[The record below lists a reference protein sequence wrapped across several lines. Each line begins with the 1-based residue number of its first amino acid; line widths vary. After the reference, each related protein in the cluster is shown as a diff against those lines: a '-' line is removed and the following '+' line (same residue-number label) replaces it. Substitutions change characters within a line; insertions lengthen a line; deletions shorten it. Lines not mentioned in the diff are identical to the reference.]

1 MVRDRKA
8 QKAARRRGGLPPPT
22 GPRQRNTKDANDAK
36 QRKTRTVKPDEL
48 DAARRSS
55 EEAIRRLSTQDD
67 DDLSP
72 QAPARPAP
80 VAVAATASSNWS
92 PDPRITALV
101 RGASQRGR
109 AATKARKP
117 RDVNKALQD
126 TTAALRGSDFMHKFS
141 GESDALLDA
150 FLQSGPAPIPPR
162 SVA

>member
-1 MVRDRKA
+1 M
-8 QKAARRRGGLPPPT
+8 
-22 GPRQRNTKDANDAK
+22 
-36 QRKTRTVKPDEL
+36 
-48 DAARRSS
+48 
-55 EEAIRRLSTQDD
+55 RRLSTQDD
-67 DDLSP
+67 DDLPP

-109 AATKARKP
+109 AATKS
-117 RDVNKALQD
+117 RDVEGVDKALQD

>member
-1 MVRDRKA
+1 MVRDRKG
-8 QKAARRRGGLPPPT
+8 QKAARRRGGSPPPT
-22 GPRQRNTKDANDAK
+22 GPRQRNTKDANNAK
-36 QRKTRTVKPDEL
+36 QRRKVKPADL
-48 DAARRSS
+48 DAARTES
-55 EEAIRRLSTQDD
+55 EKAMRRLSTQDD
-67 DDLSP
+67 DDDLP

-109 AATKARKP
+109 AATKS
-117 RDVNKALQD
+117 RDVEGVDKALQD

-141 GESDALLDA
+141 GESDALLEA
-150 FLQSGPAPIPPR
+150 FLRSSAPIPPR

>member
-1 MVRDRKA
+1 MVRDRKG
-8 QKAARRRGGLPPPT
+8 QKAARRRGGSPPPT
-22 GPRQRNTKDANDAK
+22 GPRQRNTKDANNAK
-36 QRKTRTVKPDEL
+36 QRRKVKPADL
-48 DAARRSS
+48 DAARTES
-55 EEAIRRLSTQDD
+55 EKAMRRLSTQDD
-67 DDLSP
+67 DDLPP

-92 PDPRITALV
+92 PDPRITAHV
-101 RGASQRGR
+101 RDASQRGR
-109 AATKARKP
+109 NAIKS
-117 RDVNKALQD
+117 RDVEGVDKALQD

>member
-1 MVRDRKA
+1 MVRDRKG
-8 QKAARRRGGLPPPT
+8 QKAARRRGGSPPPT
-22 GPRQRNTKDANDAK
+22 GPRQRNTKDANNAK
-36 QRKTRTVKPDEL
+36 QRRKVKPADL
-48 DAARRSS
+48 DAARTES
-55 EEAIRRLSTQDD
+55 EKAMRRLSTQDD
-67 DDLSP
+67 DDLPP

>member
-1 MVRDRKA
+1 MVRDRKG
-8 QKAARRRGGLPPPT
+8 QKAARRRGGSPPPT
-22 GPRQRNTKDANDAK
+22 GPRQRNTKDANNAK
-36 QRKTRTVKPDEL
+36 QRRKVKPADL
-48 DAARRSS
+48 DAARTES
-55 EEAIRRLSTQDD
+55 EKAMRRLSTQDD
-67 DDLSP
+67 DDDLP

>member
-1 MVRDRKA
+1 MVRDRKG
-8 QKAARRRGGLPPPT
+8 QKAARRGGGSPPPT
-22 GPRQRNTKDANDAK
+22 GPRQRNTKDANNAK

-80 VAVAATASSNWS
+80 VAVDATASSNNWS
-92 PDPRITALV
+92 PDRQSTALV
-101 RGASQRGR
+101 RDASQRGR
-109 AATKARKP
+109 DATKARKP

-141 GESDALLDA
+141 GESDALLEA
-150 FLQSGPAPIPPR
+150 FLESGPAPIPQQD
-162 SVA
+162 A